1 MFNIIETPK
10 FTRTVTVQVP
20 HGEGYQEQTFVG
32 HFQAVPED
40 DFADV
45 SLGEVEKN
53 KEFLRRAWIGGE
65 DFVGEGDSPVRWTED
80 LREALLSRAD
90 VRVALLQTYFGAV
103 STLRT
108 GN

>member
-1 MFNIIETPK
+1 MFNVIETPK
-10 FTRTVTVQVP
+10 FTRTVTVNVP
-20 HGEGYQEQTFVG
+20 HGDGYQEQSFVG

-40 DFADV
+40 DYSDTT
-45 SLGEVEKN
+45 LGEVEKN
-53 KEFLRRAWIGGE
+53 KEFLRKAWIGGD
-65 DFVGEGDSPVRWTED
+65 DFVGKGDNPVSWSED

-90 VRVALLQTYFGAV
+90 VRVALLQTYFSAV